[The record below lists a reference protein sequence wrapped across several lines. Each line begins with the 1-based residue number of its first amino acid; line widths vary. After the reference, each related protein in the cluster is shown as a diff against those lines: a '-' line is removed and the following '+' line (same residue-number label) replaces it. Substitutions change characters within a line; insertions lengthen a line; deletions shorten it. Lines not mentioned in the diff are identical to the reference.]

1 MKCLLTFWFLLLTV
15 KSAVAQNS
23 LVTPQPDSLLTAQ
36 APPDTAAAIHRLFA
50 AKRRRQVTVGV
61 ATMGAA
67 IGALTIVSLSNQQS
81 GRSGGGSGYGSLL
94 SGPIIDEQALAAL
107 VVGAITVPVMLG
119 ELVLF
124 GGWSKKKEKRVITD
138 WEQRRLARFFTR
150 RLKPKYFVV
159 PQSRVLRK
167 TT

>member
-1 MKCLLTFWFLLLTV
+1 MKCLLLLLVLLLAV
-15 KSAVAQNS
+15 KSAVAQNA
-23 LVTPQPDSLLTAQ
+23 LAVPHPDSLPTAQ
-36 APPDTAAAIHRLFA
+36 AAPDTAAAIHWLFA

-67 IGALTIVSLSNQQS
+67 VGVLAIVSLSTQQS
-81 GRSGGGSGYGSLL
+81 GRSGGSGYGSLL

-107 VVGAITVPVMLG
+107 AVGVITVPVMLG

-124 GGWSKKKEKRVITD
+124 GGWSKKKEKRVIED
-138 WEQRRLARFFTR
+138 WEQHRLARFFKR

-159 PQSRVLRK
+159 PPS
-167 TT
+167 